1 MNTIQAA
8 VAGEERVFEVMDEVP
23 DLTDMENARSISK
36 LKGEVEFKDVH
47 FGYTPDREILKGITL
62 SAKPGETIALIGP
75 TGSGKTTI
83 INLLSRFYDIQS
95 GSITIYGQDL
105 KEYRIYVIHEGEI
118 IEKGTHLELLE
129 KQGFY
134 FQLYESQFDV

>member
-8 VAGEERVFEVMDEVP
+8 VAGAERVFEVMDEVP

-95 GSITIYGQDL
+95 GSITIDGQDL

>member
-8 VAGEERVFEVMDEVP
+8 VAGAERVFEVMDEVP
-23 DLTDMENARSISK
+23 DLTDMENARSTSK

-47 FGYTPDREILKGITL
+47 FGYTPDREILKGISL
-62 SAKPGETIALIGP
+62 LAKPGETIALVGP

-95 GSITIYGQDL
+95 GSITIDGQDL
-105 KEYRIYVIHEGEI
+105 KEYRLPI
-118 IEKGTHLELLE
+118 
-129 KQGFY
+129 
-134 FQLYESQFDV
+134 D